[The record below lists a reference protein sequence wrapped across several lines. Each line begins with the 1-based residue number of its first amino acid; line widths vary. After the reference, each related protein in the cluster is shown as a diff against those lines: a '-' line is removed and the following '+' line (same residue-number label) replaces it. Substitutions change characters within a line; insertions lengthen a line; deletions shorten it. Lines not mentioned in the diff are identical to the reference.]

1 MQLFVVEGNLLWS
14 TVENATKPT
23 ESSTK
28 VYPTLCCKGERLSAF
43 AQREQI
49 LFLKLSLC
57 ALELFILES
66 TLKEK
71 KKNGHQQGTYHLITR
86 RHSETAKLISIVC
99 LI

>member
-1 MQLFVVEGNLLWS
+1 MRTSQLNPLQ
-14 TVENATKPT
+14 
-23 ESSTK
+23 K
-28 VYPTLCCKGERLSAF
+28 VYPILCCKGKHFSAF
-43 AQREQI
+43 AQRQQF

-57 ALELFILES
+57 VLELFILES

-71 KKNGHQQGTYHLITR
+71 KENDHQQGTYHLITR